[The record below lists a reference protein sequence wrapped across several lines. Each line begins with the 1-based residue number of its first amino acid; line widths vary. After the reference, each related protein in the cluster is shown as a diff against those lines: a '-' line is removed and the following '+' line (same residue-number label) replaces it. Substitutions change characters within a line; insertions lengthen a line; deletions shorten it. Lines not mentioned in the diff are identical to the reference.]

1 MIFLFINASAILDHM
16 IENSEVFL
24 ISFGVAAERICM
36 L

>member
-16 IENSEVFL
+16 IENFEVFL
-24 ISFGVAAERICM
+24 ISFGAAAKRM